1 MKNMEKIINPEHYT
15 RLKPEPIEVI
25 EAWGL
30 NFNLGSVISYIA
42 RNGHK
47 DDAIQ
52 DLSKAIWYIEREI
65 KCLYESKTEPKLEP
79 KSGLKQKEF
88 PAYMSIKD
96 ADDIVDMI
104 AEYTLTWRDMEY
116 ITSSGVE
123 VTLEH
128 NADKLSILRINGES
142 SVEALFKNL
151 TVDIESLYLP
161 EKALK
166 EGQEYIL
173 ILTATDEIKGEK
185 TITFSTAIK
194 IVAENRRGYRV

>member
-1 MKNMEKIINPEHYT
+1 MNNMEKIINPAHYT

-42 RNGHK
+42 RTGHK

-65 KCLYESKTEPKLEP
+65 KCLRESASEP
-79 KSGLKQKEF
+79 KSEPKRKEV
-88 PAYMSIKD
+88 PTYMSIKD

-104 AEYTLTWRDMEY
+104 AEFTEMAKDMEY

-123 VTLEH
+123 VTLE
-128 NADKLSILRINGES
+128 KLSETKSVLRINGTHCI
-142 SVEALFKNL
+142 EALFKTL
-151 TVDIESLYLP
+151 TAEIESMYADKRSLTD
-161 EKALK
+161 
-166 EGQEYIL
+166 GQRYVL
-173 ILTATDEIKGEK
+173 IITATDEKEERK
-185 TITFSTAIK
+185 TVTFSTAIK
-194 IVAENRRGYRV
+194 VVAENRRGYRV